1 MGQVYT
7 DNANVVAMASG
18 ALVWVAAYHAADAVQ
33 TLCVFVLRCYRITM
47 APLAV
52 YCTLLWGA
60 GLGGGYLLAYRGHGP
75 WATAPSPTP
84 FWLAS
89 ALALAVT
96 AALFTAMLWRAIR
109 AVAPMNASG
118 LQET

>member
-1 MGQVYT
+1 
-7 DNANVVAMASG
+7 MASG
-18 ALVWVAAYHAADAVQ
+18 VLVWVAAYHAADAVQ
-33 TLCVFVLRCYRITM
+33 TLCVFVLRSYRITI

-60 GLGGGYLLAYRGHGP
+60 GLGGGYLLAYKGYGP
-75 WATAPSPTP
+75 WATTLSPTP
-84 FWLAS
+84 FWAAS
-89 ALALAVT
+89 AIALAVT

-109 AVAPMNASG
+109 SIAPIHAGG